1 MNFKNQINRPFTR
14 PENNVN
20 VKNYKYRSINI
31 KNNTYV
37 NIYINS
43 LYNQHLGDL
52 MVDESG
58 TNIDVA
64 FEKNPIHMGSIEYE
78 MIELFRKINISRPV
92 ALTLAC
98 LAKGREVSSQ
108 SIEVVSGLRQPEVSV
123 AMRYLRE
130 NEWIHIREEK
140 KSKGKGRPI
149 KLYKLTVPMDCI
161 VGTIEQEIIAESRHV
176 LQNIERLKN
185 IA

>member
-1 MNFKNQINRPFTR
+1 
-14 PENNVN
+14 
-20 VKNYKYRSINI
+20 
-31 KNNTYV
+31 
-37 NIYINS
+37 
-43 LYNQHLGDL
+43 

-58 TNIDVA
+58 LNIETTDITDETPIIMGTN
-64 FEKNPIHMGSIEYE
+64 EYE
-78 MIELFRKINISRPV
+78 MIELFRKINVSRPI

-108 SIEVVSGLRQPEVSV
+108 SIEMVAGLRQPEVSV

-130 NEWIHIREEK
+130 NNWIDIREEK

-149 KLYKLTVPMDCI
+149 KLYKLTVPMDNI
-161 VGTIEQEIIAESRHV
+161 VSTIEQEIIHESRLV
-176 LQNIERLKN
+176 LQNIQRLKL